1 MFIDLL
7 GDQCGVVTRGTVA
20 RTWRHGRAD
29 VRRWNRFSAGSTRMS
44 TPNFCSSALVLGVV
58 AFAVHRL
65 ERTGTRLHGGDPDAH
80 PLGGLRGPLLPD
92 RLHARAESSGRTWW
106 SPRAAAFDVGVA
118 EADAA
123 PRSCRVS
130 RRSRSKDSLGG
141 PKGHLLALVKVERP
155 ISAMPPTTYSERSL
169 LHPPSP
175 SFTSALTSLPSAR
188 SIQLAGSGSPPAQRL
203 PVRRG
208 RRRPCRSSL
217 RRGLDAVGA
226 AAEVDRVQVALEDL
240 LHGLMIVV

>member
-1 MFIDLL
+1 VASRSRRRPTLEPV
-7 GDQCGVVTRGTVA
+7 QCWDGCI
-20 RTWRHGRAD
+20 
-29 VRRWNRFSAGSTRMS
+29 RMS
-44 TPNFCSSALVLGVV
+44 TPDFCSSARIIGG
-58 AFAVHRL
+58 
-65 ERTGTRLHGGDPDAH
+65 ERHGH
-80 PLGGLRGPLLPD
+80 PEP
-92 RLHARAESSGRTWW
+92 
-106 SPRAAAFDVGVA
+106 AAIDVGVA

-208 RRRPCRSSL
+208 RRRPYRSSL